1 MVYTIIRKRQ
11 IFHQLANLPTDHH
24 SIAKSL
30 ANRKTKFGAPTK
42 PGAAPMS
49 PIVSGN
55 SEIPEIK
62 SPSAEQKEPPTMEGA
77 KTPED
82 AKPGT
87 LKASLPATPAVRQMT
102 EQSHAHS
109 VSAGGAENLS
119 PTAAADEGGGISASN
134 GGGAGGGSP
143 AKEIGDHG
151 GWMPTSDWVQSWKQ
165 KLPLQ
170 TIMRLLQVLVPQV
183 EKICIDK
190 YVPKNKNK
198 E

>member
-24 SIAKSL
+24 SIVKSL
-30 ANRKTKFGAPTK
+30 ANRKAKIGSATKLAGGGGGPLSPT
-42 PGAAPMS
+42 PAG
-49 PIVSGN
+49 
-55 SEIPEIK
+55 SEIPEVK

-87 LKASLPATPAVRQMT
+87 LKATLAATPAVGQMT

-109 VSAGGAENLS
+109 DPV
-119 PTAAADEGGGISASN
+119 AAAAAKGGSPQN
-134 GGGAGGGSP
+134 GSP
-143 AKEIGDHG
+143 AKEGVHIG
-151 GWMPTSDWVQSWKQ
+151 WTPAEDWVQSWKQ

-190 YVPKNKNK
+190 
-198 E
+198 